1 VKSQQVRK
9 VIVTAD
15 TVLAILKDYLG
26 PDNLPE
32 DAQVVKVLVNAKERG
47 KLALVVDSLQWKEG
61 LPPMAAEFDIRR
73 VYSVGGRS

>member
-61 LPPMAAEFDIRR
+61 LPPMVAEFDIRR